1 MNTTLSRSATRP
13 PDTEDRQVLRLP
25 APSAL
30 RELAFADRV
39 TFRLGLWLLE
49 RAQRPRRRPGRAD
62 TDPSQFGVPAM
73 NPRDSVALL
82 TFDLQRQ
89 LR

>member
-13 PDTEDRQVLRLP
+13 PDTEDRQVLELP

-30 RELAFADRV
+30 RELAFTDRLS
-39 TFRLGLWLLE
+39 FRLGLWLME
-49 RAQRPRRRPGRAD
+49 RAQRPRRRRVRD
-62 TDPSQFGVPAM
+62 TTDPLLFGGQTM
-73 NPRDSVALL
+73 SPRDSLALQ